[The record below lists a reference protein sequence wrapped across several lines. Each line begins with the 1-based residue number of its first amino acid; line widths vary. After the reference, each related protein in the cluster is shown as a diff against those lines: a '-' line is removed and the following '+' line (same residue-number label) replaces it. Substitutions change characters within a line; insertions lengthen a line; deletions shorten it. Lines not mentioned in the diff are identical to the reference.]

1 MTLID
6 FLGKEK
12 ADKLLDELRADQNNE
27 QQIKVLNDFF
37 LGLNTKG
44 KEIDNIKR
52 VLEYIHNNKGGVSI
66 KEIEQ
71 NCHCQRKTLERHF
84 KKMIG
89 LSPKVY
95 TQIYQ
100 FKCLINLLQAQPEIT
115 WSQLAD
121 KAGYFDQSHMSRYV
135 KEYLKVSPNS
145 IVELDM
151 DFINYL
157 LRR

>member
-1 MTLID
+1 L
-6 FLGKEK
+6 
-12 ADKLLDELRADQNNE
+12 
-27 QQIKVLNDFF
+27 VLNNFF
-37 LGLNTKG
+37 LGLKTIGG
-44 KEIDNIKR
+44 KIDDIKK
-52 VLEYIHNNKGGVSI
+52 VLDYIHSKKGGVSI

-71 NCHCQRKTLERHF
+71 NCHCHRKTLERHF

-100 FKCLINLLQAQPEIT
+100 FKCLKNLLQAKPDIT

-121 KAGYFDQSHMSRYV
+121 QAGYFDQSHMSRYV
-135 KEYLKVSPNS
+135 KEYLKVSPS
-145 IVELDM
+145 RIVELDM
-151 DFINYL
+151 DYINYL